1 MTTHEAPTK
10 EGSRGVHE
18 LGLANQ
24 LGGKHKRAQLGG
36 GFRVVPPSP
45 DPSGGEGASGV
56 LQKELCCHCCRI
68 LSRLS
73 RFRGSQFVVTTS

>member
-10 EGSRGVHE
+10 EGSSE

-45 DPSGGEGASGV
+45 DPSGV
-56 LQKELCCHCCRI
+56 LQKVLCCHRCRI